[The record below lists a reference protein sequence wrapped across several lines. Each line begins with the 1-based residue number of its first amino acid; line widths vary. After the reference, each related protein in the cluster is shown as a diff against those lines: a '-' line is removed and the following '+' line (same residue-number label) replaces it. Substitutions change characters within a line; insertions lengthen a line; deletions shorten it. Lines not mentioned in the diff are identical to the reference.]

1 MLDIYEMQIFLAA
14 AEAGSFSAAGRRLQ
28 LSQPAVSMQIR
39 SLEKRLNIELF
50 HRSGRHIELTEIGQ
64 SLIPMARQLVD
75 HALHVQQSII
85 SMKGE
90 VVGNLDLAC
99 STTGGKYALPRII
112 AGFVD
117 QYPMVTVTCYVFN
130 RGLALAQLVGGEAH
144 IAITSLREV
153 SQELDYRPFAKDEV
167 ILIAHP
173 THPWAADGTIPPDRL
188 PQARFIRRELASG
201 TMQTVVEELA
211 RHDINP
217 AELPTVMVM
226 GNSEAICMA
235 VSEGIGVAFVS
246 RCAAAEALGSSKVA
260 QITIQNV
267 RMVQQ
272 LYMVRHAGNMMVTA
286 QNAFWDYV
294 FSLEGNSHEA
304 TL

>member
-50 HRSGRHIELTEIGQ
+50 HRSGRHIQLTEIGQ

-90 VVGNLDLAC
+90 VVGNLNLAC
-99 STTGGKYALPRII
+99 STTGGKYVLPRII

-117 QYPMVTVTCYVFN
+117 QYPMVTVTCHVFN
-130 RGLALAQLVGGEAH
+130 RGLALAQLLEGEAH

-153 SQELDYRPFAKDEV
+153 SRELEYRPFVKDEV
-167 ILIAHP
+167 VLIAHP
-173 THPWAADGTIPPDRL
+173 THPWAVDGTITPDRL

-201 TMQTVVEELA
+201 TMQTVVEEMA

-246 RCAAAEALGSSKVA
+246 RCAAAEALESGKVA
-260 QITIQNV
+260 QVTIQHV
-267 RMVQQ
+267 QMVQQ

-294 FSLEGNSHEA
+294 FSLEGNTHEA